1 MGGGWGNLRPMDYG
15 PSSPG
20 AFTGE
25 RSRASRS
32 PRFSDAPESFED
44 DRDDGA
50 DGGGGGAVLPAID
63 VSEIKGVAR
72 ARDRLLPWFR
82 KIVDSVEEEQNPLRV
97 TLAQRTAHAGT
108 QKVTTLEHDLQTP
121 VDDTINE
128 LLQLA
133 AEDLCEANFIGT
145 KITYALIVPL
155 SNGSN
160 SVQNFV
166 LEQPSLQGALHEP
179 PQRQHFPDAPGV
191 IGQFMGQ
198 NLQLTQFALEA
209 ASSGKE
215 TLERTI
221 ERLEEE
227 NRYLKRT
234 QFARDREMQILLDG
248 NLKRQFM
255 VEEHRAKVDR
265 DTKIGEG
272 FKAVMPQLLPLL
284 LPQGMA
290 QALAGPLAMA
300 QAAAN
305 PPMQQDMHGEGH
317 PQDEGPQG
325 GGFTMPG
332 SGPGPGPGG
341 NEIAIIDELIR
352 EFEEDQV
359 FLVKLF
365 NVMGEK
371 PRCAQLLAMLY
382 ESSRAR
388 QQARAQHK
396 PEESRRTP
404 SK

>member
-1 MGGGWGNLRPMDYG
+1 MNYG

-25 RSRASRS
+25 RSRASRG
-32 PRFSDAPESFED
+32 PRFDGAPESYDD
-44 DRDDGA
+44 DRDERDLR
-50 DGGGGGAVLPAID
+50 DDPDDRDGGGGAVLPHVID

-72 ARDRLLPWFR
+72 ARDRLIPWFR

-97 TLAQRTAHAGT
+97 TLAQRTAHGGT
-108 QKVTTLEHDLQTP
+108 QRVTTLEHDLDTP
-121 VDDTINE
+121 PDDTINK

-133 AEDLCEANFIGT
+133 AEDLCEANFIGE
-145 KITYALIVPL
+145 KITYSLIVPL

-160 SVQNFV
+160 DVQNFV
-166 LEQPSLQGALHEP
+166 LEQPRLQSALHDP
-179 PQRQHFPDAPGV
+179 PQRQHFPDATGV

-221 ERLEEE
+221 ARLEEE
-227 NRYLKRT
+227 NQYLKRT
-234 QFARDREMQILLDG
+234 QFDRDREMQILLDG
-248 NLKRQFM
+248 NMKRQFM
-255 VEEHRAKVDR
+255 ADEHRAKVER
-265 DTKIGEG
+265 DVKIGEG
-272 FKAVMPQLLPLL
+272 FKAVMPHLIPLL

-300 QAAAN
+300 QAATA
-305 PPMQQDMHGEGH
+305 PPMQQGSAPSPHDAPPGA
-317 PQDEGPQG
+317 
-325 GGFTMPG
+325 GFAMPPT
-332 SGPGPGPGG
+332 PGA
-341 NEIAIIDELIR
+341 NETAIIDELIR
-352 EFEEDQV
+352 EFEEDQA
-359 FLVKLF
+359 FFVKLF

-382 ESSRAR
+382 ESSRSR
-388 QQARAQHK
+388 QQARVQQKA
-396 PEESRRTP
+396 EESRRTD